1 MRNQLVT
8 CIFVTD
14 QLPNKMRRD
23 IFQAISDP
31 VRREIIDLLAQQ
43 QLSINEVA
51 EKFAISRPAVS
62 KHIKILNEC
71 GVVDIHQKGRERY
84 CKIQASTLIPAFMWL
99 EQYRNLWEERLD
111 NFEEY
116 LEELQTK
123 NKNKT
128 ENE

>member
-8 CIFVTD
+8 CIFVTN
-14 QLPNKMRRD
+14 QLHNGMRRD

-99 EQYRNLWEERLD
+99 EQYQNLWEERLD

-116 LEELQTK
+116 LDELQTK